1 MRFYEYFIGDY
12 MMHRLFNN
20 QFLFSE
26 LVKRDFKKKYKRTVL
41 GMLWSILSPLF
52 MLAVMA
58 VIFTQFFG
66 NNTEHY
72 IIYLFSG
79 QIIFNYFMESTS
91 EGMNSLVANASIFT
105 KINVP
110 KYLFLFSKNISALI
124 NFGLILV
131 VYFFFVYLN
140 GIAFSWK
147 FILLIYP
154 VICLITIN
162 LGMGLILSAL
172 FIFFRD
178 VEYIYRLFMQVV
190 MYGSAI
196 FYNISGLPE
205 HIQKFFYLNPIFT
218 CIAYFRTVVIK
229 NNVPDLYLHCLLAFY
244 AITLLLIGCYIY
256 KKYNYRF
263 LYYV

>member
-1 MRFYEYFIGDY
+1 
-12 MMHRLFNN
+12 MMHRLLNN

-131 VYFFFVYLN
+131 VYFFFVYL
-140 GIAFSWK
+140 ISYFSSDLFSYIFSYFLWH
-147 FILLIYP
+147 LIY
-154 VICLITIN
+154 
-162 LGMGLILSAL
+162 LS
-172 FIFFRD
+172 
-178 VEYIYRLFMQVV
+178 
-190 MYGSAI
+190 
-196 FYNISGLPE
+196 
-205 HIQKFFYLNPIFT
+205 
-218 CIAYFRTVVIK
+218 
-229 NNVPDLYLHCLLAFY
+229 NVLLYSFP
-244 AITLLLIGCYIY
+244 
-256 KKYNYRF
+256 
-263 LYYV
+263 

>member
-12 MMHRLFNN
+12 MMHRLLNN

-110 KYLFLFSKNISALI
+110 KYLSLI
-124 NFGLILV
+124 
-131 VYFFFVYLN
+131 
-140 GIAFSWK
+140 
-147 FILLIYP
+147 
-154 VICLITIN
+154 
-162 LGMGLILSAL
+162 
-172 FIFFRD
+172 
-178 VEYIYRLFMQVV
+178 
-190 MYGSAI
+190 
-196 FYNISGLPE
+196 
-205 HIQKFFYLNPIFT
+205 HI
-218 CIAYFRTVVIK
+218 
-229 NNVPDLYLHCLLAFY
+229 
-244 AITLLLIGCYIY
+244 
-256 KKYNYRF
+256 
-263 LYYV
+263 